1 MRFLLFLAVFHAG
14 CVAPS
19 MVIYGRGTAV
29 TRTGPKT
36 VAVPEAKIYGDLVGN
51 TVVQGSIVTVTASGG
66 YYNSTVTRENYK
78 GIAAIGRT
86 WLQPIIWGA
95 VSGGVVGGAIN
106 QAGSQAGSVFSP

>member
-1 MRFLLFLAVFHAG
+1 MG

-19 MVIYGRGTAV
+19 MTIYGRGVTYDRNGNEKAV
-29 TRTGPKT
+29 AIK
-36 VAVPEAKIYGDLVGN
+36 EAQIYGDLAGN
-51 TVVQGSIVTVTASGG
+51 TTVSGSIVTVSAESG

-95 VSGGVVGGAIN
+95 VGGGVAGDAISN
-106 QAGSQAGSVFSP
+106 AARSSTSVFH